1 MGRIMKAQQRKTGL
15 EIPPAGTTASL
26 GKKGRVWPFVF
37 INPTITR
44 LRQSVVY
51 EGIRA
56 TTVGALPTRPLASI
70 LRNAA
75 VPTPPSLKRAMFH
88 NPLVQ
93 RRLQNYEPRGT
104 IFSLAPDVEDMIK
117 ECKFEGHPG
126 PIGPVFHAKIHIKGS
141 QARLL
146 KAYGVWSKRSP
157 LCEFFFI
164 LVVHIMFRSNHHK
177 SHA

>member
-1 MGRIMKAQQRKTGL
+1 MGWIMKTRHRKTGS
-15 EIPPAGTTASL
+15 EIPTAGLAASL
-26 GKKGRVWPFVF
+26 GKKGRAWPFVF
-37 INPTITR
+37 INPMITR
-44 LRQSVVY
+44 HRQSVVY
-51 EGIRA
+51 ESINA
-56 TTVGALPTRPLASI
+56 TTVGALPTQPLASI

-75 VPTPPSLKRAMFH
+75 APTPSKARAPFH

-93 RRLQNYEPRGT
+93 RRLWNYEPRGT
-104 IFSLAPDVEDMIK
+104 IFFLAPDVEDMIK

-126 PIGPVFHAKIHIKGS
+126 PIGPVFHAQIHIKGS

-157 LCEFFFI
+157 LCEFYFI
-164 LVVHIMFRSNHHK
+164 LVVHIMFQSNHHK